1 MQEGLTKE
9 QFLEAQ
15 RAQRAAAAK
24 RAAQRKADVQR
35 DAGLAAA
42 TTVASRPVWG
52 LELVLQSEKGIEKL
66 MAFCAIE
73 LSEENLKFLLEATKW
88 HQNWYKSDEDT
99 RTREAL
105 ALIDVIML
113 PRSAFSLKPWP
124 SRS

>member
-1 MQEGLTKE
+1 MLRPA
-9 QFLEAQ
+9 LEV
-15 RAQRAAAAK
+15 RE
-24 RAAQRKADVQR
+24 
-35 DAGLAAA
+35 
-42 TTVASRPVWG
+42 G

-105 ALIDVIML
+105 ALIDVIICC
-113 PRSAFSLKPWP
+113 PAGAFSLKPWP
-124 SRS
+124 GRFCIPV